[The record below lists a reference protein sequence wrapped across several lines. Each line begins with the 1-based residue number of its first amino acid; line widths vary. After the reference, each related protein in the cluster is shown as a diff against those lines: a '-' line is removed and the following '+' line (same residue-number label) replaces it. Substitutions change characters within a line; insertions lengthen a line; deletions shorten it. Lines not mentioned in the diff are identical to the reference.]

1 MTLCKTYVEDM
12 AKLGETVV
20 LEKAEPSPVSTDM
33 GNVSHLVPSFHGAF
47 TIPTTPDVALHSL
60 QFAAAATTDDAH
72 IAAMKSAKG
81 MAMLAIR
88 VLADDAIAA
97 GAEVD
102 FKATDK
108 Y

>member
-1 MTLCKTYVEDM
+1 M
-12 AKLGETVV
+12 AKLGETVA
-20 LEKAEPSPVSTDM
+20 LEKAEPFAVSTDM

-47 TIPTTPDVALHSL
+47 TLPTTPDVALHSPK
-60 QFAAAATTDDAH
+60 FAVAATTDGAH

-88 VLADDAIAA
+88 VLTDDVIAA

-102 FKATDK
+102 FRATDK
-108 Y
+108 